1 MKIQAPDAR
10 GYRASPARFRLL
22 VEETGLTQAE
32 VAERLGI
39 SLRTLAYH
47 ATPGTDRPA
56 PYTVA
61 YTLEMLAKHK

>member
-1 MKIQAPDAR
+1 MKIQPPDAR
-10 GYRASPARFRLL
+10 GYKANPARFRRL
-22 VEETGLTQAE
+22 VDETGLTQAE

-47 ATPGTDRPA
+47 ATAGTDRPA

-61 YTLEMLAKHK
+61 YTLEILSKHK